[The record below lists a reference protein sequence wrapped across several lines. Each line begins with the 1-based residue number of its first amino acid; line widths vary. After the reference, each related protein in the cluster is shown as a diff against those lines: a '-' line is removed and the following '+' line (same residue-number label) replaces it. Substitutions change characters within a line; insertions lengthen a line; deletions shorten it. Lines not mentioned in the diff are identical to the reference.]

1 MREHLDLIRCQLH
14 APRLNLWRQCLQAV
28 KTLDVVHVSHAPVR
42 VRGQQHTEFFKTF
55 SYRSDGLGQS
65 QVCLRAAAFGKRMH
79 LCIRGFNA
87 AARKHI
93 STGRET
99 RGHGAPCHQHF
110 YALRAIAQKQH
121 GGCRQ
126 QRGRGSLGM
135 QL

>member
-1 MREHLDLIRCQLH
+1 MCEHIDLIRCQLH
-14 APRLNLWRQCLQAV
+14 AARLNLRRQCLQAV
-28 KTLDVVHVSHAPVR
+28 KTLDVVHISHAPVR

-55 SYRSDGLGQS
+55 SNGCNRLGQTHIK
-65 QVCLRAAAFGKRMH
+65 LRAAAFGKRMH
-79 LCIRGFNA
+79 LGICGFDA

-110 YALRAIAQKQH
+110 DALRAIAQQQH
-121 GGCRQ
+121 SGCRQ